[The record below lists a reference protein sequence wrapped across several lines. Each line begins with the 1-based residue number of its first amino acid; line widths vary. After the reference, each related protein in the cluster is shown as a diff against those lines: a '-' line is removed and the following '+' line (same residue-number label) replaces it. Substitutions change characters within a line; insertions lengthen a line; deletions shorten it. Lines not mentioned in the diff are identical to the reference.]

1 MNASRLRTIGYT
13 LLLFGGVQAVVL
25 GLARLCLDP
34 GFFAQ
39 HRQPFVVFGVV
50 LAVLLRLALSVLRA
64 IFGGAVVGLKRRRRL
79 GESGAVYAEIAIT
92 ALPFFASVFGTWHLA
107 QLSVAKI
114 MVSYAAFSAVRTAA
128 VVLPQNLK
136 AKPWT
141 IPGGVLDIE
150 GGLLAGIKAGLTKI
164 GGSVGTQYPGAASL
178 FGGAEETSGAVDTI
192 LNGDEPAFVIGA
204 GSNTLAD
211 FRTSQKAAL
220 MRRAATLA
228 VMPVAPLVTD
238 LIAGLFSGG
247 DDYWKG
253 WRENMPS
260 KIRAVVIQRLVDALG
275 QLSADSVLILD
286 GILKDSVN
294 WVGKTDPAV
303 VRQKV
308 AAALAGT
315 PLAGSA
321 ATIAG
326 FVSQY
331 VGLSAANGGTASGT
345 KQASDQIR
353 GPLLDMIL
361 GKVEALRPALSED
374 TTGPDK
380 ADISGE
386 SYSYDSLAASFSGH
400 NVPALFSAL
409 LKWPSAYMTTVV
421 TILDGKT
428 PAQGE
433 DAALSTGADAPK
445 TITARVTFLFN
456 CKVPV
461 ARLLGCHAYYE
472 LSEATV
478 NTMSA
483 GALGYASLLGLP
495 GRWVAITADHTMP
508 IVGGYPCKKGL
519 EPHFTY
525 CDTDDDVTKAKNQA
539 DNSPDIEL
547 QNLPPANP

>member
-1 MNASRLRTIGYT
+1 MMASRLRT
-13 LLLFGGVQAVVL
+13 LAHAALLFGGVQVIVL
-25 GLARLCLDP
+25 GLAKLTLDP

-39 HRQPFVVFGVV
+39 HHGPFVVFG
-50 LAVLLRLALSVLRA
+50 LIFAVLLRLGLSVLRA
-64 IFGGAVVGLKRRRRL
+64 IFGGAVVGLKQRRKL
-79 GESGAVYAEIAIT
+79 GQSGAVYAEIAIT

-114 MVSYAAFSAVRTAA
+114 LVSYAAFSAVRTAV
-128 VVLPQNLK
+128 VVLPQNMK
-136 AKPWT
+136 KKPPT
-141 IPGGVLDIE
+141 VVGGILDIE
-150 GGLLAGIKAGLTKI
+150 SGLLAGIKAGLTKV
-164 GGSVGTQYPGAASL
+164 GGVASTNAPGITNL
-178 FGGAEETSGAVDTI
+178 FSGDETSGAVDTI
-192 LNGDEPAFVIGA
+192 LAGDEPAFVIGA

-228 VMPVAPLVTD
+228 VMPVAPIVTD

-247 DDYWKG
+247 GDYWKG
-253 WRENMPS
+253 WGEQMPA
-260 KIRAVVIQRLVDALG
+260 KIRKIVIQRLVDALG
-275 QLSADSVLILD
+275 QLSADAVLILD
-286 GILKDSVN
+286 GLLKDSVN
-294 WVGKTDPAV
+294 WVGKNDPAV

-321 ATIAG
+321 ATVAG

-345 KQASDQIR
+345 KQASDQVR
-353 GPLLDMIL
+353 GPLLDLIL
-361 GKVEALRPALSED
+361 GKVEALRPQLSTE
-374 TTGPDK
+374 TTGPDN

-386 SYSYDSLAASFSGH
+386 SYSYDSLAGAFSGH

-421 TILDGKT
+421 TIHDGTKPY
-428 PAQGE
+428 PAPMV
-433 DAALSTGADAPK
+433 TGVDAPR

-472 LSEATV
+472 LSEDTV

-483 GALGYASLLGLP
+483 GALGYLSVLGLP
-495 GRWVAITADHTMP
+495 GRWVAITAEHTMP
-508 IVGGYPCKKGL
+508 IIGGYPCKKGL

-525 CDTDDDVTKAKNQA
+525 CDTDDDVTKAKNA
-539 DNSPDIEL
+539 EDNKPDNGAIEL
-547 QNLPPANP
+547 QPMGGGTP